1 MGFPQDINSEHLS
14 KILEDIFACSRQ
26 FPGQTEYLHTATSDL
41 GTGVQLYPCGKTVDL
56 SRLKKTVTPLLWQG
70 FGFLRSSPCED
81 QRCGSHPPPHPCDRG
96 KSRKQAGCHQG
107 RPEAAIM
114 CGGSMFARS
123 GQAGR
128 KIVVRLW
135 GANRL

>member
-26 FPGQTEYLHTATSDL
+26 FPGQTECLHTATSDL

-81 QRCGSHPPPHPCDRG
+81 QRCGSHPPTHVTEARAENRLVVTKEGQRLRLCVEVQCLPV
-96 KSRKQAGCHQG
+96 QG
-107 RPEAAIM
+107 R
-114 CGGSMFARS
+114 
-123 GQAGR
+123 QAGR
-128 KIVVRLW
+128 
-135 GANRL
+135 